1 MYARGM
7 GHEVSWHGRR
17 EAEAFK
23 NRIKY
28 VYRRERKH
36 ANISMLVCRPGS
48 CLLHPPTVVAAHL

>member
-1 MYARGM
+1 MKYHGM
-7 GHEVSWHGRR
+7 G
-17 EAEAFK
+17 AERLRLFK

-28 VYRRERKH
+28 VYRRERKR